1 MAFVRED
8 ISFFMIKEHPTED
21 LVMFQ
26 MGNHAIQLDAKYQK
40 RIYGYLKERL
50 LKKTKLI
57 MVYYC
62 IDCENK
68 IIRPIKPKERMLMG
82 VLRCDKCNSQI
93 ITEWVEV
100 EGI

>member
-1 MAFVRED
+1 MAYMRED
-8 ISFFMIKEHPTED
+8 INFFMIKEHPTLD
-21 LVMFQ
+21 FVMIQ
-26 MGNHAIQLDAKYQK
+26 KGCHAIQLDAKYQK
-40 RIYGYLKERL
+40 RIYEYLKERL
-50 LKKTKLI
+50 LKKTKLM

-100 EGI
+100 EEI